1 MSTWSQGGCGEDDM
15 KDYHNFLRKKNFYSH
30 DNGFIIDREIIHPSL
45 FEFQKDCV
53 RWAIRKGRAAL
64 FHDAGLG
71 KTRQQIEWMRIILE
85 NNSGDGLILCPLSVA
100 EQSINEGK
108 EIGVNIRYI
117 KSDSEKDEPGIYIS
131 NYERISDLG
140 INYKAICLDES
151 SILKSIGGKT
161 KNRIFEQFANIP
173 FKLSCSATP
182 SPNDIAEL
190 ANQVQFLDIMK
201 REEMLARFFVHDEN
215 EWRLKGHAEHDFYA
229 WVASWA
235 VFLRKPSDLGYNDDG
250 YNLPTL
256 NIDHEII
263 LSEYIPDGELF
274 SITTLKGLQGRIDE
288 RKKTVNAKVER
299 ISEIINLSNDQ
310 WIVWTGL
317 NDESKQCAGLIN
329 NSIEI
334 KGEHPI
340 EYKNEMLWKFKKG
353 EYKVLITKAK
363 IAGYRMNFQNCHN
376 MAFIGIGDS
385 FEMYYQCIRR
395 CWRFGQKKPVNV
407 KICITNAEQDIVKNV
422 KRKENENAIMMEH
435 VIREMK
441 IDMIQEVKEGSIR
454 YMDDYKEDY
463 KEGPHWKLW
472 NGDTVETIKK
482 IDSDS
487 IDLSVF
493 SPPFASLY
501 TYSPSDRDLGN
512 SKDEKDFWIHF
523 DFIIPELYRIMKP
536 GRIVAVHC
544 MNIPAMLVRDN
555 YIGIKDFRGDIIRHF
570 RNTGWIFHGEV
581 TIDKNP
587 QAQAIRTNSKGL
599 TFSQLEKDSSWLRPA
614 LADYLVLFRKPGE
627 NQIPVYNGNDRGEV
641 SRDEWI
647 RLAHP
652 IWYNIRETNTLNA
665 REARSEADKKHVCP
679 LQLETIHN
687 AIILWSNPGEIIYS
701 PFAGIGSEGYQA
713 ILDKRKFIGCELKE
727 KYFQTA
733 IKNLNEAEN
742 KLKEKDMALFQ
753 DVI

>member
-1 MSTWSQGGCGEDDM
+1 MNYQD
-15 KDYHNFLRKKNFYSH
+15 FLKQKNSYSH
-30 DNGFIIDREIIHPSL
+30 DNGFIIDKQIIHPSL

-85 NNSGDGLILCPLSVA
+85 HNGGNGLILCPLSVA
-100 EQSINEGK
+100 EQSIREGAS
-108 EIGVNIRYI
+108 IGVEI
-117 KSDSEKDEPGIYIS
+117 KYVKSKTEIDDHKIYIS
-131 NYERISDLG
+131 NYERLDDLG
-140 INYKAICLDES
+140 NEWRAVCLDES

-161 KNRIFEQFANIP
+161 KNKIFEQFAEVP

-215 EWRLKGHAEHDFYA
+215 EWRLKGHAEHDFYK

-235 VFLRKPSDLGYNDDG
+235 VFLRKPSDLGFDDTG
-250 YNLPTL
+250 YNLPQL
-256 NIDHEII
+256 RIEHEIV

-288 RKKTVNAKVER
+288 RKKTINAKVER
-299 ISEIINLSNDQ
+299 MAEIINSSKDQ

-317 NDESKQCAGLIN
+317 NDESKYCAQLIN
-329 NSIEI
+329 DSTEI
-334 KGEHPI
+334 KGEHSI
-340 EYKNEMLWKFKKG
+340 EYKNEMLWRFKKG
-353 EYKVLITKAK
+353 EIKCLITKAK
-363 IAGYRMNFQNCHN
+363 IAGYGMNFQNCHN

-395 CWRFGQKKPVNV
+395 CWRFGQDKPVNV

-441 IDMIQEVKEGSIR
+441 IDMIQEVKEGNVR
-454 YMDDYKEDY
+454 YMDNYQENY
-463 KEGPHWKLW
+463 QEGPHWKLT
-472 NGDTVETIKK
+472 NGDTVETIKNL
-482 IDSDS
+482 DSDS

-512 SKDEKDFWIHF
+512 SKDEKDFWLHF
-523 DFIIPELYRIMKP
+523 DFIIPELYRILKS

-544 MNIPAMLVRDN
+544 MNIPAMLVRDG

-570 RNTGWIFHGEV
+570 GNAGWIFHGEV

-587 QAQAIRTNSKGL
+587 QAQSIRTHSKGL

-627 NQIPVYNGNDRGEV
+627 NKVPVENGNDRGEV

-652 IWYNIRETNTLNA
+652 VWYNISETKTLNA
-665 REARSEADKKHVCP
+665 REARTEQDEKHVCP

-687 AIILWSNPGEIIYS
+687 AVILWSNPGETIYS

-713 ILDKRKFIGCELKE
+713 IIDKRNFIGCELKPE
-727 KYFQTA
+727 YFKVA
-733 IKNLNEAEN
+733 CKNLNEAET
-742 KLKEKDMALFQ
+742 KLNEDRMALFR